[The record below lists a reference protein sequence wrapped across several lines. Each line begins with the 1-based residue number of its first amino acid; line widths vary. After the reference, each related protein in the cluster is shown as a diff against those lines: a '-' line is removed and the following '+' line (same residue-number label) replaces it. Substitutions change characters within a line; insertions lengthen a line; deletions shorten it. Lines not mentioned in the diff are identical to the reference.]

1 MDSIN
6 GNARAQN
13 EAIHEA
19 TGCMLRDL
27 AAEEERYVENM
38 ARLLEEMK
46 AKWKRDLEETGR

>member
-13 EAIHEA
+13 TAIYEA
-19 TGCMLRDL
+19 TWCMLRDL

-38 ARLLEEMK
+38 ARLLEDMK